1 MEKEIMERISNVNEE
16 EKIDF
21 MELVREDEELS
32 KILGF

>member
-1 MEKEIMERISNVNEE
+1 MERISNVNEE